1 MVSLPNIFYSGVT
14 ATIIR
19 AVETFSSLANYDGV
33 RFGLRAE
40 GSHLQ
45 EMYRK
50 TRTEGFDRKLKQFL
64 TFGALVSAGNYYNKI
79 FLKAQKM
86 RTLILKELEKC
97 LQEYDL
103 LLTPAVPFQ
112 APLLDNDKKGFLLPD
127 PAGYYTAAA
136 NLAGLPALS
145 FPLSVESAKN
155 RSASVQLLGKAWDEA
170 MLLKTALFLEKENPV
185 RFPSV

>member
-1 MVSLPNIFYSGVT
+1 MVSLPNIFYSAVT

-19 AVETFSSLANYDGV
+19 AVETFSSLANYDDT
-33 RFGLRAE
+33 FGRRTE

-50 TRTEGFDRKLKQFL
+50 TRTEGFDRKLKKFL
-64 TFGALVSAGNYYNKI
+64 TFGALVSAGKFYNKI

-86 RTLILKELEKC
+86 RTLILKELGKC

-103 LLTPAVPFQ
+103 LLMPVVPFQ
-112 APLLDNDKKGFLLPD
+112 APLLDNNKGFLLPD

-136 NLAGLPALS
+136 NLAGFPALT
-145 FPLSVESAKN
+145 FPLPVESARN
-155 RSASVQLLGKAWDEA
+155 RSASVQLLGKAWDETT
-170 MLLKTALFLEKENPV
+170 LLKTALFLEKENPV
-185 RFPSV
+185 RFPGV